1 LVDKNFL
8 EVVQFLFNISNL
20 IVVMLGNNAFDGDS
34 GGHGPLLATDQS
46 TSGPE
51 GKTCKVPDGQK
62 GGGPNSV
69 LRHHRF
75 EGREVVL
82 LLVPHVLD

>member
-1 LVDKNFL
+1 MVVKNFL
-8 EVVQFLFNISNL
+8 KVVQFLFKNSNL

-51 GKTCKVPDGQK
+51 GKSSKMPDGQK
-62 GGGPNSV
+62 GSGPNSV